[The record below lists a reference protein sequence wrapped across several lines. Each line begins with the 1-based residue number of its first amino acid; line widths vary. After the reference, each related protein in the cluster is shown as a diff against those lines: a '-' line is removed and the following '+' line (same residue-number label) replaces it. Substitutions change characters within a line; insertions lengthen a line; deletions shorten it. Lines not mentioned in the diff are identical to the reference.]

1 MDTEANSEKT
11 SKDFNKIEEKYYKLT
26 GYCLTNFKEKLRLM
40 KYAYENNTLKIII
53 EVIKNNRQEFI
64 ILKNVSVFNN
74 EELMDQIIKKFKN
87 ILKSNE

>member
-1 MDTEANSEKT
+1 MDTEANLEK
-11 SKDFNKIEEKYYKLT
+11 KNIDFNKTEEKYYKLI

-64 ILKNVSVFNN
+64 VLKNASVFNN
-74 EELMDQIIKKFKN
+74 QELMDQIIKKFKN